1 MDSNNNISQKLPGE
15 NLTITSPKQKEEEIP
30 VIKICIAGKQHIPYV
45 EEILKTIEESSKAR
59 GTGIARRSPDYVA
72 QKMIEGKAIIA
83 LCGTDFAGFC
93 YIESWSNKQ
102 YVVNSG
108 LIVNPKYRNC
118 GLAKR
123 IKKFSFNYSR
133 RLFPNAKLFGLT
145 SGAAVLKINNE
156 LGYRPVTFEQL
167 TDDPAF
173 WRGCQSCINY
183 DVLLR
188 TECKRCICTAMLY
201 DPEEHPNEVLE
212 ELDKI

>member
-1 MDSNNNISQKLPGE
+1 MTTTMDQTTNVPTEQNAAAQTEPGQTPE
-15 NLTITSPKQKEEEIP
+15 
-30 VIKICIAGKQHIPYV
+30 IKIYIAGKQHIPYV
-45 EEILKTIEESSKAR
+45 EEILNTIEVSSKAR

-72 QKMIEGKAIIA
+72 QKMLEGKAIIA

-108 LIVNPKYRNC
+108 LIVNPKYRGC

-133 RLFPNAKLFGLT
+133 RLFPQAKLFGLT

-167 TDDPAF
+167 TDYPAF
-173 WRGCQSCINY
+173 WRGCQSCVNY
-183 DVLLR
+183 DVLTR
-188 TECKRCICTAMLY
+188 TDCKRCICTAMLY
-201 DPEEHPNEVLE
+201 DPAEHPDEVLE
-212 ELDKI
+212 DLDKI

>member
-1 MDSNNNISQKLPGE
+1 M
-15 NLTITSPKQKEEEIP
+15 EEMKTPEAAQQP
-30 VIKICIAGKQHIPYV
+30 VIRIYVAGKQHIKYV
-45 EEILKTIEESSKAR
+45 EEILDVIEESSKAR

-83 LCGTDFAGFC
+83 LCGDDFAGFC
-93 YIESWSNKQ
+93 YIESWSNKT

-108 LIVNPKYRNC
+108 LIVKPTYRGC

-123 IKKFSFNYSR
+123 IKRFSFAYSR
-133 RLFPNAKLFGLT
+133 RLFPEAKLFGIT

-173 WRGCQSCINY
+173 WRGCQTCVNY
-183 DVLLR
+183 DVLQR
-188 TECKRCICTAMLY
+188 TDFKRCICTAMLY
-201 DPEEHPNEVLE
+201 DPVEHPDEVLE
-212 ELDKI
+212 DLDKI

>member
-1 MDSNNNISQKLPGE
+1 MDQINHPTADHSEQALPVSE
-15 NLTITSPKQKEEEIP
+15 TPPE
-30 VIKICIAGKQHIPYV
+30 IKIHIANKQHISYV
-45 EEILKTIEESSKAR
+45 EEILTTIEESSKAR

-83 LCGTDFAGFC
+83 LCGSEFAGFC

-108 LIVNPKYRNC
+108 LIVNPKYRGL

-133 RLFPNAKLFGLT
+133 RLFPEAKLFGLT

-173 WRGCQSCINY
+173 WRGCQSCVNY
-183 DVLLR
+183 DILTR
-188 TECKRCICTAMLY
+188 TDHKRCICTAMLY
-201 DPEEHPNEVLE
+201 DPAEHPDEELE

>member
-1 MDSNNNISQKLPGE
+1 M
-15 NLTITSPKQKEEEIP
+15 EEIKTP
-30 VIKICIAGKQHIPYV
+30 EASQPPLIRIYVAGKQHIKYV
-45 EEILKTIEESSKAR
+45 EEILDVIEVSSKAR

-83 LCGTDFAGFC
+83 LCGDDFAGFC
-93 YIESWSNKQ
+93 YIESWSNKT

-108 LIVNPKYRNC
+108 LIVKPTYRGF

-123 IKKFSFNYSR
+123 IKRFSFAYSR
-133 RLFPNAKLFGLT
+133 RLFPDAKLFGIT

-173 WRGCQSCINY
+173 WRGCQTCVNY
-183 DVLLR
+183 DVLQR
-188 TECKRCICTAMLY
+188 TDFKRCICTAMLY
-201 DPEEHPNEVLE
+201 DPAEHPDEVLE
-212 ELDKI
+212 DLDKI

>member
-1 MDSNNNISQKLPGE
+1 M
-15 NLTITSPKQKEEEIP
+15 EEIKTPEAAQQP
-30 VIKICIAGKQHIPYV
+30 VIRIYVAGKQHIKYV
-45 EEILKTIEESSKAR
+45 EEILDVIEESSKAR

-83 LCGTDFAGFC
+83 LCGDDFAGFC
-93 YIESWSNKQ
+93 YIESWSNKT

-108 LIVNPKYRNC
+108 LIVKPTYRGC

-123 IKKFSFNYSR
+123 IKRFSFAYSR
-133 RLFPNAKLFGLT
+133 RLFPEAKLFGIT

-173 WRGCQSCINY
+173 WRGCQTCVNY
-183 DVLLR
+183 DVLQR
-188 TECKRCICTAMLY
+188 TDFKRCICTAMLY
-201 DPEEHPNEVLE
+201 DPAEHPDEVLE
-212 ELDKI
+212 DLDKI

>member
-1 MDSNNNISQKLPGE
+1 M
-15 NLTITSPKQKEEEIP
+15 EEIKAP
-30 VIKICIAGKQHIPYV
+30 EAAQQPQIRIYVAGKQHIKYV
-45 EEILKTIEESSKAR
+45 EEILDVIEISSKAR

-83 LCGTDFAGFC
+83 LCGDDFAGFC
-93 YIESWSNKQ
+93 YIESWSNKT

-108 LIVNPKYRNC
+108 LIVKPTYRGC

-123 IKKFSFNYSR
+123 IKRFSFAYSR
-133 RLFPNAKLFGLT
+133 RLFPEAKLFGIT

-173 WRGCQSCINY
+173 WRGCQTCVNY
-183 DVLLR
+183 DVLQR
-188 TECKRCICTAMLY
+188 TDFKRCICTAMLY
-201 DPEEHPNEVLE
+201 DPAEHPNEVLE
-212 ELDKI
+212 DLDKI

>member
-1 MDSNNNISQKLPGE
+1 M
-15 NLTITSPKQKEEEIP
+15 EEVKTAEAAPTPQVRIY
-30 VIKICIAGKQHIPYV
+30 VAGRQHIRYV
-45 EEILKTIEESSKAR
+45 EEILTTIEESSKAR

-83 LCGTDFAGFC
+83 LCENEFAGFC

-102 YVVNSG
+102 YIVNSG
-108 LIVNPKYRNC
+108 LIVNPKYRGM

-123 IKKFSFNYSR
+123 IKRFSFNYSR
-133 RLFPNAKLFGLT
+133 RLYPEAKLFGLT
-145 SGAAVLKINNE
+145 SGAAVLKINHE

-173 WRGCQSCINY
+173 WRGCQTCVNF
-183 DVLLR
+183 DVLTR
-188 TECKRCICTAMLY
+188 TDYKRCICTAMLY
-201 DPEEHPNEVLE
+201 DPQEHPDEVLE

>member
-1 MDSNNNISQKLPGE
+1 M
-15 NLTITSPKQKEEEIP
+15 EEIKTPEAAQQP
-30 VIKICIAGKQHIPYV
+30 VIRIYVAGKQHIKYV
-45 EEILKTIEESSKAR
+45 EEILDVIEVSSKAR

-83 LCGTDFAGFC
+83 LCGDDFAGFC
-93 YIESWSNKQ
+93 YIESWSNKT

-108 LIVNPKYRNC
+108 LIVKPAYRGC

-123 IKKFSFNYSR
+123 IKRFSFAYSR
-133 RLFPNAKLFGLT
+133 RLFPEAKLFGIT

-173 WRGCQSCINY
+173 WRGCQTCVNY
-183 DVLLR
+183 DVLQR
-188 TECKRCICTAMLY
+188 TDFKRCICTAMLY
-201 DPEEHPNEVLE
+201 DPAEHPDEVLE
-212 ELDKI
+212 DLDKI

>member
-1 MDSNNNISQKLPGE
+1 M
-15 NLTITSPKQKEEEIP
+15 EEIKAP
-30 VIKICIAGKQHIPYV
+30 EAAPQPQIRIYVAGKQHIKYV
-45 EEILKTIEESSKAR
+45 EEILDVIEISSKAR

-83 LCGTDFAGFC
+83 LCGDDFAGFC
-93 YIESWSNKQ
+93 YIESWSNKT

-108 LIVNPKYRNC
+108 LIVKPTYRGC

-123 IKKFSFNYSR
+123 IKRFSFAYSR
-133 RLFPNAKLFGLT
+133 RLFPEAKLFGIT

-173 WRGCQSCINY
+173 WRGCQTCVNY
-183 DVLLR
+183 DVLQR
-188 TECKRCICTAMLY
+188 TDFKRCICTAMLY
-201 DPEEHPNEVLE
+201 DPAEHPNEVLE
-212 ELDKI
+212 DLDKI

>member
-1 MDSNNNISQKLPGE
+1 M
-15 NLTITSPKQKEEEIP
+15 EEIKTPEAAQQP
-30 VIKICIAGKQHIPYV
+30 VIRIYVAGKQHIKYV
-45 EEILKTIEESSKAR
+45 EEILDVIEVSSKAR

-83 LCGTDFAGFC
+83 LCGDDFAGFC
-93 YIESWSNKQ
+93 YIESWSNKT

-108 LIVNPKYRNC
+108 LIVKPTYRGC

-123 IKKFSFNYSR
+123 IKRFSFAYSR
-133 RLFPNAKLFGLT
+133 RLFPEAKLFGIT

-173 WRGCQSCINY
+173 WRGCQTCVNY
-183 DVLLR
+183 DVLQR
-188 TECKRCICTAMLY
+188 TDFKRCICTAMLY
-201 DPEEHPNEVLE
+201 DPAEHPDEVLE
-212 ELDKI
+212 DLDKI